1 MTFYLSSALIIIS
14 MHLGK
19 PKTETKQTKLI
30 LSISQDLKEKLMI
43 EAEKSELSLASFV
56 KMTLRKSLDS
66 GEPK

>member
-1 MTFYLSSALIIIS
+1 MY
-14 MHLGK
+14 LGK

-30 LSISQDLKEKLMI
+30 LSISQDLKEKLVI

-66 GEPK
+66 SGDSK